1 MPAHAMNGGSEADKP
16 ESPWRKLAV
25 RVTLLAVTVGA
36 VVAGAAAVS
45 GAGSCAPSAG
55 TVSGG
60 AADVV
65 CYHLV
70 RTLAERVGIA
80 TAVVTAILALTVVGL
95 SRLAA
100 QQDVYAASDRPR

>member
-1 MPAHAMNGGSEADKP
+1 MENEARKP
-16 ESPWRKLAV
+16 RSPGRTLAV

-36 VVAGAAAVS
+36 VVAAAAAVS
-45 GAGSCAPSAG
+45 GAGVCAAPSMDPV
-55 TVSGG
+55 TSSG

-80 TAVVTAILALTVVGL
+80 TGAVTAILTLTVIGL
-95 SRLAA
+95 SRLVT
-100 QQDVYAASDRPR
+100 QQSGHRAPEPPV

>member
-1 MPAHAMNGGSEADKP
+1 MPAYARNGRSEADKS
-16 ESPWRKLAV
+16 ESPRRKLAV

-36 VVAGAAAVS
+36 LVAGAAAVS

-55 TVSGG
+55 TVSS
-60 AADVV
+60 ATADVV

-80 TAVVTAILALTVVGL
+80 TAVVTAILALTVIGL

-100 QQDVYAASDRPR
+100 QQDAYAASDRPR

>member
-1 MPAHAMNGGSEADKP
+1 MPPHAMNGRSEADKP

-45 GAGSCAPSAG
+45 GAGSCAPTAG

-60 AADVV
+60 TADVV

-80 TAVVTAILALTVVGL
+80 TALVTAILALTVVGL
-95 SRLAA
+95 SRLPA
-100 QQDVYAASDRPR
+100 QQDGLAASDRPR